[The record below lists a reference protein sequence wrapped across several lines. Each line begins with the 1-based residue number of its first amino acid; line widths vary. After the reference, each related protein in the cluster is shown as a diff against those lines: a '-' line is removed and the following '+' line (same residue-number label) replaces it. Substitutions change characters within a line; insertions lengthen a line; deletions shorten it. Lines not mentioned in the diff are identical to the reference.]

1 MSEDILIGAVS
12 LAIAAALIFVG
23 LPDKEGTSPRF
34 LRFQAAL
41 VVYPAIVLV
50 FLAGGVAELLTALLH
65 IPR

>member
-1 MSEDILIGAVS
+1 MSEDLLIGAVL
-12 LAIAAALIFVG
+12 LAIAAGLIFVG
-23 LPDKEGTSPRF
+23 LPEREGASPHF
-34 LRFQAAL
+34 LRFKAAL